1 MFSQHTIYSSQSR
14 ETVCSAL
21 TLVFF
26 LVHNF
31 FRKKLRTLLCWERG
45 PGFICK
51 TGCLPV
57 TFGVFLGLAAE
68 RSRRRRF
75 LEASHS
81 LSKAQLLQLHRRALC
96 PGWVGPAEGDGDAG
110 LAWTSAPDCSGG
122 VAVCFL
128 VTVPISPPPPWG
140 AEAQLPSQGPQAGC
154 LTQQKCV
161 ILALEAGGC
170 CGPMWAGPPL

>member
-1 MFSQHTIYSSQSR
+1 MFSQHIIYSSQSR

-75 LEASHS
+75 LEASLS
-81 LSKAQLLQLHRRALC
+81 LSKAQLLPAPPTCPVPRVGGPRRRGRRC
-96 PGWVGPAEGDGDAG
+96 R
-110 LAWTSAPDCSGG
+110 S
-122 VAVCFL
+122 
-128 VTVPISPPPPWG
+128 
-140 AEAQLPSQGPQAGC
+140 C
-154 LTQQKCV
+154 LD
-161 ILALEAGGC
+161 LGS
-170 CGPMWAGPPL
+170 